1 MKPKI
6 SPEDYRTILESLEL
20 ETLFLVESTT
30 KLKEEFLSDTLSL
43 DINEK
48 FTFEQNNN
56 LLTVFYNYK
65 LSAKAEEH
73 QEAALTLAAK
83 YTVKYSLIKE
93 VNVTQDFMKI
103 FCDLTLGMLLW
114 TYFREFV
121 SNTIYRTGL
130 PPLVLPLKKK

>member
-6 SPEDYRTILESLEL
+6 SPKDYRAILESLEL
-20 ETLFLVESTT
+20 DTLFLVESST
-30 KLKEEFLSDTLSL
+30 KFKEEYLSETLSL
-43 DINEK
+43 DIIEK
-48 FTFEQNNN
+48 YTFEQKSN

-65 LSAKAEEH
+65 LSAKAEDQ
-73 QEAALTLAAK
+73 QEPALVLTAK
-83 YTVKYSLIKE
+83 YTVKYSLTKE
-93 VNVTQDFMKI
+93 FNVTRDFMNI

-121 SNTIYRTGL
+121 SNTVYRTGL